1 MSAMAQRRDDRKAV
15 KSAAA
20 TPLDAQA
27 LRRRRLRN
35 WALLGALGGFVVL
48 VYLVAL
54 VKMGFFQ

>member
-1 MSAMAQRRDDRKAV
+1 MAQRRDDRKAARNLP
-15 KSAAA
+15 AA
-20 TPLDAQA
+20 PLDAQA

-35 WALLGALGGFVVL
+35 WALLGALAGFVVL